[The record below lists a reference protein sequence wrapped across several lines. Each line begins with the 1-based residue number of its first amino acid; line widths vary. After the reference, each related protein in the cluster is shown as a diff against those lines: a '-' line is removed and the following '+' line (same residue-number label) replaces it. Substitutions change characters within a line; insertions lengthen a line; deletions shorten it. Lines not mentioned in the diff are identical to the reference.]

1 MAFRRGLNSHSRI
14 KSPAAY
20 MVRKLAPLLATTSV
34 NRIPNAKIPRPRT
47 NGYWQLY
54 KSSGFHK
61 RLNMEHSSVAVGAS
75 HDHQIQ
81 PPLPATFGLGERVRK
96 KSGAAWQ
103 GHIVG
108 WYSTKLTPE
117 GYAVESEVHPGSV
130 QIYPVAALERAA

>member
-1 MAFRRGLNSHSRI
+1 
-14 KSPAAY
+14 
-20 MVRKLAPLLATTSV
+20 
-34 NRIPNAKIPRPRT
+34 
-47 NGYWQLY
+47 
-54 KSSGFHK
+54 
-61 RLNMEHSSVAVGAS
+61 MEQRSVAVGTS

-117 GYAVESEVHPGSV
+117 GYAVESEAHPGSV
-130 QIYPVAALERAA
+130 QIYPVAALERVA